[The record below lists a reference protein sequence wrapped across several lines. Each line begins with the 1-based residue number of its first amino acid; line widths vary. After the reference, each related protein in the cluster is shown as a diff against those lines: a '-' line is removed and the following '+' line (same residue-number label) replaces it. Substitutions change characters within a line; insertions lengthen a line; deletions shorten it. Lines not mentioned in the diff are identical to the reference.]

1 MKKSVHCK
9 EDINKLTQIMIFKAT
24 KKPVKISVKTRW
36 IQAGWFMCVA
46 FLLFFSWTF
55 SSLLQQNQ
63 IIIEKNQII
72 ASLEKEKQAVEE
84 ENIILF
90 GMIEEKDTIISI
102 KTEEIEQRLESLD
115 DFKQYIME
123 YVGLEQGS
131 PAEYSAIASRSGSV
145 RDFNLERGVG
155 TENIDLDEIDEKLI
169 DFQLE
174 LSQKFT
180 DFDVLFDEI
189 VERIDYIERFPDFF
203 PTAGRITSGFA
214 YRTNPVTY
222 RYEFHKGID
231 IANNRGTSI
240 RVAGAGKVIDVSY
253 DYLSGKYIVIDHGFG
268 FTSRYAHLYEFK
280 VEVGEEVAK
289 GQEIATM
296 GSTGQST
303 GPHLHFEIHIW
314 GTHINPTNIKNY
326 FE

>member
-1 MKKSVHCK
+1 MKKSLHCK
-9 EDINKLTQIMIFKAT
+9 ADIDKQTQIMIFKAT
-24 KKPVKISVKTRW
+24 KKPVQISVNTRW
-36 IQAGWFMCVA
+36 IQVGWVTFLA
-46 FLLFFSWTF
+46 FLLFFGWTF
-55 SSLLQQNQ
+55 NSFLLQNR

-84 ENIILF
+84 ENVILF
-90 GMIEEKDTIISI
+90 GMIEEKDTIISN

-131 PAEYSAIASRSGSV
+131 PAEYSAIASRSGYV
-145 RDFNLERGVG
+145 RDFSLKKWVG
-155 TENIDLDEIDEKLI
+155 TEEIEQGGIDEKLI

-174 LSQKFT
+174 LSQKVI

-189 VERIDYIERFPDFF
+189 VERIDYIQRFPDFF
-203 PTAGRITSGFA
+203 PAAGRITSGFA

-231 IANNRGTSI
+231 IANYRGTSI
-240 RVAGAGKVIDVSY
+240 RAAGAGKVIEVSY
-253 DYLSGKYIVIDHGFG
+253 DYLSGKHIVIDHGFG
-268 FTSRYAHLYEFK
+268 YTSRYAHLYEFK
-280 VEVGEEVAK
+280 VELGEEVAK

-314 GTHINPTNIKNY
+314 GSHINPNSIKNY